1 MRAGCNEKDTE
12 CIKYEIGFNMILEQI
27 AGNEK
32 AVVQVENDEER
43 KGNNTAVAQI
53 FGPCNIE
60 SAPTHH
66 EERKAEDNTPSDDM
80 GQDFDKIGTL

>member
-1 MRAGCNEKDTE
+1 MVP
-12 CIKYEIGFNMILEQI
+12 EQI
-27 AGNEK
+27 AGNKE
-32 AVVQVENDEER
+32 AVVKIEDDKEGEWD
-43 KGNNTAVAQI
+43 NTAVAQI